1 MIGSTPQTFK
11 EIVTTIYGFF
21 NFLIPTLVGLALLY
35 LLWGIAVFIMNA
47 ANEEARKTGRTKI
60 AWGFVGLFV
69 IVSIW
74 GILAIVENT
83 LMLPTR

>member
-1 MIGSTPQTFK
+1 MIGSTPETFK
-11 EIVTTIYGFF
+11 DIVTSIYGFF
-21 NFLIPTLVGLALLY
+21 NFIIPTIAGLALLY

-47 ANEEARKTGRTKI
+47 ANEDARKTGRTKI

-74 GILAIVENT
+74 GILAIVDNT
-83 LMLPTR
+83 LRL